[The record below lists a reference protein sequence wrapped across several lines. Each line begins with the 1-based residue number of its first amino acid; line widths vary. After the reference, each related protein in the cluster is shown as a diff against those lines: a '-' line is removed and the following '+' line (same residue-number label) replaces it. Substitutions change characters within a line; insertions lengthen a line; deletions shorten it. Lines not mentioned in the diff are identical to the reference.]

1 LLRNLRTMNIED
13 ESVVVADAPDVVN
26 TCKNCESQFHGKFC
40 HACGQSVKD
49 FDRPLKFLFL
59 DFTGNVFAFDTRLWR
74 TIKNVF
80 FRPGLMERE
89 YTEGKRIKYMPP
101 FRLYVFI
108 SFIFFL
114 LITWMSEKSIREGKS
129 GLINVNVADSLQRQ
143 SDGDERERFRA
154 LLAERFNQEEVDS
167 LLSAMAGQELEFA
180 TKPKT
185 FIIDNPVFKAD
196 LQDVIDNP
204 ATYSNRFIKY
214 FSWSLFLLM
223 PFYGFLLWV
232 FFRKSRPLYV
242 THLNLAINQHVFV
255 FLILMIMSVIELIF
269 PDKQSDPE
277 SFLAFLIPVYAV
289 IGSKRLFQFRWRS
302 VIWRLMVV
310 QFLYLIVILT
320 AVVML
325 VLLTF
330 F

>member
-1 LLRNLRTMNIED
+1 MSHENVSLIVSDPIGD
-13 ESVVVADAPDVVN
+13 EH
-26 TCKNCESQFHGKFC
+26 TCKNCQTQFHGKFC
-40 HACGQSVKD
+40 SACGQSVKD

-80 FRPGLMERE
+80 FRPGLMEKE

-108 SFIFFL
+108 SFLFFL
-114 LITWMSEKSIREGKS
+114 LISWMSEKNIREGKS
-129 GLINVNVADSLQRQ
+129 GLINVSEADSLQRL
-143 SDGDERERFRA
+143 SDGAEDKKFKA
-154 LLAERFNQEEVDS
+154 LLVERFNQGEVDS
-167 LLSAMAGQELEFA
+167 LLSAMAAEELKFA
-180 TKPKT
+180 SKPKT
-185 FIIDNPVFKAD
+185 FIVDNPVFKAD

-223 PFYGFLLWV
+223 PFYGFLLWL
-232 FFRKSRPLYV
+232 FFRKSRPFYV
-242 THLNLAINQHVFV
+242 SHLNLAINHHVFV

-302 VIWRLMVV
+302 VIWRLIVI
-310 QFLYLIVILT
+310 QFLYLIVILA

-325 VLLTF
+325 ALLTF
-330 F
+330 I